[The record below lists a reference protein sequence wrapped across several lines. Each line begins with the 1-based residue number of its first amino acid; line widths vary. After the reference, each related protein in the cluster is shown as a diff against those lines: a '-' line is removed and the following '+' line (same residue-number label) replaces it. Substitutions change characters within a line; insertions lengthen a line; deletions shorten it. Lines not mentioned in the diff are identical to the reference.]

1 MEILGVLLAFV
12 GFALGIYEIINTLRG
27 KENKRVLCGVAIAY
41 LGYGV
46 CYSVSQKDLRHL
58 GVAFLFG
65 LIFYAIRVMCV
76 LLRMAA
82 KREKRSL
89 KNDLI
94 NTIVTIAISLA
105 SLIVAI
111 AALRVA
117 KQSIEVGLY
126 PMRKEVMKKFCEEK
140 YDDIFFDV
148 AALFGSKISDDF
160 MVMGMYHDRY
170 QEYVKICKEYIGY
183 IKRDKPE
190 VYNECVEQFQNI
202 PLKDDDKEGQLEIFR
217 LCAYYRPKIK
227 NKLDNKLL
235 NYEEIVDNIIR
246 YNRKYLECRLQVSIS
261 MQNRL
266 NKSISFGFGNWY
278 QRNLKHYIKPIFRKN
293 KNVAYWWIEKSSK

>member
-1 MEILGVLLAFV
+1 MD
-12 GFALGIYEIINTLRG
+12 TL
-27 KENKRVLCGVAIAY
+27 NA
-41 LGYGV
+41 
-46 CYSVSQKDLRHL
+46 
-58 GVAFLFG
+58 
-65 LIFYAIRVMCV
+65 
-76 LLRMAA
+76 
-82 KREKRSL
+82 
-89 KNDLI
+89 
-94 NTIVTIAISLA
+94 IVTIAISLA

-111 AALRVA
+111 AALHVA

-126 PMRKEVMKKFCEEK
+126 PMRKEVMKKFREEK

-160 MVMGMYHDRY
+160 MVMGMYYDRY
-170 QEYVKICKEYIGY
+170 QEYVKSCKEYIGY

-217 LCAYYRPKIK
+217 LCADYRPKIK

-266 NKSISFGFGNWY
+266 NKSISFGCGHQTGKKMEGVASAALNSPKY
-278 QRNLKHYIKPIFRKN
+278 SSTTKTLAGSVLSQSDKN
-293 KNVAYWWIEKSSK
+293 R